1 MSKEQAH
8 SAWRS
13 ADVIKRLSDRVI
25 GLGPFGIGLDGILAW
40 IPGANVVYGV
50 GAGAMLMFEGL
61 RAKASLGT
69 LARMAMYIAA
79 DNMTDAVPL
88 AGQLVDTESGHQL
101 SGARRVEVSAV
112 GGESPCVGDIVGDG
126 EPGHQQ
132 WPLENH
138 TGTWPVAV
146 GIPGDSAA
154 IE

>member
-88 AGQLVDTESGHQL
+88 AGQLVDM
-101 SGARRVEVSAV
+101 
-112 GGESPCVGDIVGDG
+112 IF
-126 EPGHQQ
+126 PGH
-132 WPLENH
+132 LM
-138 TGTWPVAV
+138 
-146 GIPGDSAA
+146 AA
-154 IE
+154 NALQKDIEERHGAPEGVPHKKWTNKKARKLAAMAAKH